1 MFPISM
7 IALTNLG
14 KCRRCIYFRSQHR
27 Y

>member
-1 MFPISM
+1 M

-14 KCRRCIYFRSQHR
+14 TRRLCIYFRSQHR